1 MRRPSTTLASKA
13 QALVRYGEAL
23 GIERGGLLSAAR
35 LSPGAIERG
44 DGRVATASMV
54 TLWAD
59 LARCTGDP
67 DLGLNLAES
76 EATSSAF
83 GVVGFRAMTSGTL
96 GEALACFVRYS
107 GVINEHAEAR
117 VAEAADALTFE
128 QALPVSPDSTGRL
141 MADRTLAS
149 CLLLARRWTGEL
161 LRPRRIR
168 LRHGRPRDTS
178 GYERLFDCAVDF
190 DQPTDAIVFDRA
202 TATLPLRT
210 AQADVAGFLETLAS
224 TARADLPQDD
234 AGRAVADAVRALLAG
249 GDPGLRAVARK
260 LGVSARTLQ
269 RRLLSEGLSYH
280 GIVDQ
285 VRRELAVGL
294 VTSTTLPLAI
304 IGERVGY
311 AEDRA
316 FRRAFRRWTGASPAA
331 LRRDA

>member
-234 AGRAVADAVRALLAG
+234 AGRAVA
-249 GDPGLRAVARK
+249 RK